1 MTCVINLPTH
11 FSNWQGS
18 VFQPK
23 TITVRY
29 NDKPW
34 FTSEIRKKIRIR
46 DRLRKEILINHRNK
60 DISKYAKKTEKHG

>member
-29 NDKPW
+29 NDKAW
-34 FTSEIRKKIRIR
+34 FTSEIRKEIRIR
-46 DRLRKEILINHRNK
+46 DRLRKEIRIFLNMQKNRETWLI
-60 DISKYAKKTEKHG
+60 I